1 SSAPPRDAAESA
13 RVTILQAAV
22 GALSAA
28 PVPATILGLSRI
40 AMLFPPSVQIDGSRV
55 RCPGAYRRD

>member
-1 SSAPPRDAAESA
+1 M
-13 RVTILQAAV
+13 TILQAAV

-55 RCPGAYRRD
+55 RSAGWR